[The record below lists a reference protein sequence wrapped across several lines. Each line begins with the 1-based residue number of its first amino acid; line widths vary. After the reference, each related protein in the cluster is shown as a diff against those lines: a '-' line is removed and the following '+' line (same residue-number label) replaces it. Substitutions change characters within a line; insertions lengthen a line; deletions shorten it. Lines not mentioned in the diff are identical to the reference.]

1 MEHEVQEKHPAV
13 QTAKIFLVVIL
24 IILALIGNISFL
36 AIFAR
41 FKVFQNFPNILFANS
56 ALVGLVNALTGAP
69 LFLIAQIFPLWLKG
83 RMWATIAS
91 AQHLEFTLLNLVSM
105 SALMLDRFLVLFMDL
120 RYFAWKTK
128 KRAIMAVAFMWFLC
142 TTATALASLRLQ
154 LIDINLDNVPLG
166 QARGMIFEIR
176 KSVIKSVMALFT
188 VAATVLGTLVSY
200 AINQKKKRV
209 RKHRFSRNDIQ
220 RSFILN

>member
-1 MEHEVQEKHPAV
+1 M
-13 QTAKIFLVVIL
+13 
-24 IILALIGNISFL
+24 
-36 AIFAR
+36 
-41 FKVFQNFPNILFANS
+41 
-56 ALVGLVNALTGAP
+56 
-69 LFLIAQIFPLWLKG
+69 
-83 RMWATIAS
+83 
-91 AQHLEFTLLNLVSM
+91 
-105 SALMLDRFLVLFMDL
+105 
-120 RYFAWKTK
+120 
-128 KRAIMAVAFMWFLC
+128 
-142 TTATALASLRLQ
+142 TALASLRLQ

-209 RKHRFSRNDIQ
+209 RKHCFSRNDIQ